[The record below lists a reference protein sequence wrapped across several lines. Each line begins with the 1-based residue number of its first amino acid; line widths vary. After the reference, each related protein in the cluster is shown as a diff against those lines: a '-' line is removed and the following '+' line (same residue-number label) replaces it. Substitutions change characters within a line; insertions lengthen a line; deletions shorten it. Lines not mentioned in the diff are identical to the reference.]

1 MFSKKQEITKIDRDQ
16 RELIEYAQLRVK
28 EKKNLFK
35 HFVIFLA
42 GAILLIIL
50 NLILD
55 FGADFRPL
63 EIDWFVWGT
72 LIWFFFFLIHFLNV
86 FLFKSF
92 MNKKW
97 ENDQLDKL
105 VAKQKTKIAQLQSK
119 VDQEHP
125 IIEPNTTYTRPNTP
139 LNS

>member
-1 MFSKKQEITKIDRDQ
+1 MFSKKQETTKIDRDQ

-28 EKKNLFK
+28 EKKNLFR

-63 EIDWFVWGT
+63 EIDWFVWAT

-105 VAKQKTKIAQLQSK
+105 VAKQKNKIAKLQTK

-125 IIEPNTTYTRPNTP
+125 IIEPTKNYTRPNTP